1 MCLLVSFYIS
11 SPLSC
16 GVFTNIYIVLI
27 FLLFISQYSVLH
39 AQGRVADAY
48 KTCSSIL
55 TQLGDTVPESI
66 DPELVKA
73 MVPETLKEYN
83 EIYGDEWLGRKV
95 EDSKVHSIVGL
106 YTQMTT
112 CAFLFKAPHIVA
124 YFVCKG
130 VQISLRNGV
139 CEHTPLAFIHLSN
152 VLTRSGKH
160 TACVQ

>member
-1 MCLLVSFYIS
+1 MAHSLI
-11 SPLSC
+11 
-16 GVFTNIYIVLI
+16 FTLRILGLILI
-27 FLLFISQYSVLH
+27 FLCSVLH

-48 KTCSSIL
+48 MTCSSIL
-55 TQLGDTVPESI
+55 NQLGEKVPESI
-66 DPELVKA
+66 DPESVKA

-83 EIYGDEWLGRKV
+83 DIYGDEWLGRKV
-95 EDSKVHSIVGL
+95 EDSKLHSIVGL